1 LTLVVIIP
9 AALFLGWIFPPNFNF
24 QAWSLAAAVPALF
37 LAFLVRFLLEW
48 TIAMAAFWTTRINAI
63 NQTYHIIL
71 LFMSGQFSPLSLLP
85 EPLQWLAAI
94 LPFRWLVA
102 FPVELSLGRLNPGEA
117 LTGLGMQLLWLGII
131 WVSLVLVWR
140 AGVKHYSAVGS

>member
-1 LTLVVIIP
+1 
-9 AALFLGWIFPPNFNF
+9 
-24 QAWSLAAAVPALF
+24 
-37 LAFLVRFLLEW
+37 
-48 TIAMAAFWTTRINAI
+48 MAAFWTTRINAI

-71 LFMSGQFSPLSLLP
+71 LFMSGQFAPLSLLP

-94 LPFRWLVA
+94 LPFRWLIA
-102 FPVELSLGRLNPGEA
+102 FPVELILGHLTPGEA

-131 WVSLVLVWR
+131 WVSLILVWR